1 MADAKPMI
9 QAAVTTLLEEV
20 PQLKP
25 LKLVIGVDLL
35 GRADLQQFRLEM
47 PGMEVT
53 KDPAADARVRV
64 EMRRDFF
71 NLMVEH
77 EAKLAD
83 WHEALDSGR
92 LKATGVMQYLRLIGT
107 VIEKEEER
115 VRLRRA
121 TRRQQAQ
128 SQ

>member
-9 QAAVTTLLEEV
+9 VAAVTGLLEEV

-25 LKLVIGVDLL
+25 LKLVVGVDLL
-35 GRADLQQFRLEM
+35 GRADLQQFRLDM
-47 PGMEVT
+47 PSLEVT
-53 KDPAADARVRV
+53 KDPGIDARVRV

-83 WHEALDSGR
+83 WHEAIDNGR
-92 LKATGVMQYLRLIGT
+92 VKATGVMQYLRLIAT
-107 VIEKEEER
+107 VVDKEEER
-115 VRLRRA
+115 VRLRR
-121 TRRQQAQ
+121 RKHP
-128 SQ
+128 SS

>member
-9 QAAVTTLLEEV
+9 QAAVNGLLEEV

-35 GRADLQQFRLEM
+35 GRADLQQFRLDM
-47 PGMEVT
+47 PSLEVT
-53 KDPAADARVRV
+53 KDPGVDARVRV
-64 EMRRDFF
+64 EMRREFF

-83 WHEALDSGR
+83 WHEALDNGR
-92 LKATGVMQYLRLIGT
+92 VKATGVVQYLRLIGT
-107 VIEKEEER
+107 VVEKEEER

-121 TRRQQAQ
+121 TRRQP
-128 SQ
+128 S